1 MNQENH
7 KLRHDDD
14 GMVFF
19 ERNAIKDTI
28 PFQPEW
34 VETEGPCAG
43 LPTKVGS
50 WIEQNLQVGETV
62 VGVRWLHHRPYFFM
76 LTRFEKTFRAQFKM
90 PDKRLMSVTPG
101 VIEISR
107 YEPSNELLVRY
118 LEYKIE
124 GGTTWKAW
132 FVTKRQYDY
141 NYHDCPQFLEVTLSM
156 IDNLL
161 YQLTKVPNCRA
172 EKELFNRLPALPAHL
187 AVLFERRTG
196 RSPST
201 VTPIEFEKIFHY
213 LAGIYYRKEAPN
225 FVMSTGDSENE
236 NPTNENV
243 TDSFGQHA
251 YERFWHVFMLFLN
264 GKEHLVKT
272 IKFEQ

>member
-1 MNQENH
+1 
-7 KLRHDDD
+7 
-14 GMVFF
+14 MVFF
-19 ERNAIKDTI
+19 DRNVIKGQI
-28 PFQPEW
+28 PFHVEW
-34 VETEGPCAG
+34 VETEGPCKG
-43 LPTKVGS
+43 LPTKVGQ
-50 WIEQNLQVGETV
+50 WIEQNLHTGHSV
-62 VGVRWLHHRPYFFM
+62 VGVRWLLHRPYFFL
-76 LTRFEKTFRAQFKM
+76 LTRFDKTFRAQFKM
-90 PDKRLMSVTPG
+90 PDKRIMSVTPG

-107 YEPSNELLVRY
+107 YEPSNELLARY

-213 LAGIYYRKEAPN
+213 LAGIYYGKEAPN
-225 FVMSTGDSENE
+225 FVEFTVNSENE
-236 NPTNENV
+236 HSTPV
-243 TDSFGQHA
+243 SATDSFGQHM
-251 YERFWHVFMLFLN
+251 YEHFWHVFVLFLN

-272 IKFEQ
+272 IKLEQ